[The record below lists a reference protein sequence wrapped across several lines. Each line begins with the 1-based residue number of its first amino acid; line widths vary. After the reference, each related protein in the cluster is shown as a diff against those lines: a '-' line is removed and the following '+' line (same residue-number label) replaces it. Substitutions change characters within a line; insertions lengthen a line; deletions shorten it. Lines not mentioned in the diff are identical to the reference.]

1 MIKIFF
7 VEDDPVVM
15 SNMRRSLSIMR
26 RCWDMKFFLSA
37 EDAVLSM
44 ADNPLDVLVTDMNMP
59 GMNGDELLALTQYQ
73 HPRVVRVL
81 MADRN
86 DVDATTRSAGVAH
99 CIIAKPC
106 DPAELGMAVQRV
118 IEVEQRLS
126 DPDLQSM
133 IGEIG
138 TLPSPSRA
146 VTELQDLMSRD
157 DVTVAQIAE
166 VVGSDINMTTKL
178 LQVVN
183 SAFFGLNRHIG
194 DVREAIAFL
203 GMTSVQNLCV
213 ALELMRT
220 FENVPVMV
228 QSLVDELHD
237 RALSVAHI
245 ARDMVSDRSKAGEAY
260 VAGLLHD
267 IGLLVIAAERPE
279 QLLELRVQT
288 MRTSLPLVE
297 VEREI
302 LGAHHADIGAFLL
315 ELWGLPYEIVEAVA
329 RHHDA
334 NEIPASSVDITHAVY
349 IADAIAQSPDFES
362 PCDWE
367 NQARLDPAYLEAIGA
382 RERVNAFFEYV
393 D

>member
-1 MIKIFF
+1 MIRIFF
-7 VEDDPVVM
+7 IEDDAVLM

-26 RCWDMKFFLSA
+26 RHWDMKFFTSA
-37 EDAVLSM
+37 EDAVIEM
-44 ADNPLDVLVTDMNMP
+44 ANRPADVIVSDMNMP
-59 GMNGDELLALTQYQ
+59 GMNGDELLAVTQYQ
-73 HPRVVRVL
+73 YPRVIRIL

-86 DVDATTRSAGVAH
+86 DIDATTRSAGVAH

-106 DPAELGMAVQRV
+106 DPCEIASSVERV
-118 IEVEQRLS
+118 IEIEQRLS
-126 DPDLQSM
+126 DPDLLAM

-138 TLPSPSRA
+138 TLPSPTHA
-146 VTELQDLMSRD
+146 ITQLQELMSCD

-166 VVGSDINMTTKL
+166 VVSSDINMTAKL
-178 LQVVN
+178 LQVAN
-183 SAFFGLNRHIG
+183 SAFFGLNRKVI

-203 GMTSVQNLCV
+203 GLNTVQHLCV

-245 ARDMVSDRSKAGEAY
+245 ARDLVTDRTKAGEAY

-279 QLLELRVQT
+279 QLLELRVKT

-334 NEIPASSVDITHAVY
+334 EEIPGTSVDIMHAVY
-349 IADAIAQSPDFES
+349 IADAVASSPDFDSEVE
-362 PCDWE
+362 WE
-367 NQARLDPAYLEAIGA
+367 NASRLDPAYLESLGVL
-382 RERVNAFFEYV
+382 ERVTSMFEPAR
-393 D
+393 